1 MTCDCDSDYEAVEV
15 SRLQLQMRI
24 KAARAVYM
32 RQHSA
37 VLISYDTAFHLSKG
51 ITHMTFISSTA

>member
-1 MTCDCDSDYEAVEV
+1 MTCDCDCDYEAVEV
-15 SRLQLQMRI
+15 SRLQLQVRI

-37 VLISYDTAFHLSKG
+37 VLISYDTTFHLS
-51 ITHMTFISSTA
+51 